1 MVNVDLKID
10 GLLGHRTAAR
20 ETAHRVIRKIQ
31 EKDCL
36 LATFLLF
43 SRLHRAS

>member
-1 MVNVDLKID
+1 MVNVNLKID
-10 GLLGHRTAAR
+10 WLAGHRTPAH

-36 LATFLLF
+36 LATFLLPG
-43 SRLHRAS
+43 RLHRAG